1 MRVHHE
7 ESGFLVVVRTERA
20 MAGWRAQTV
29 VSGWRAQTPVSGWRA
44 QTAMAGE
51 RAQRHLA
58 GRRSQTAMTDHEMYG
73 VENTRQHFVD
83 LREFPEDKL
92 AQHYMSLHKPRHIPF
107 SFETENI

>member
-44 QTAMAGE
+44 QTAMAV
-51 RAQRHLA
+51 HP
-58 GRRSQTAMTDHEMYG
+58 
-73 VENTRQHFVD
+73 D
-83 LREFPEDKL
+83 LKTKVHRVKDAFMP
-92 AQHYMSLHKPRHIPF
+92 
-107 SFETENI
+107 